1 MGEVHLPQALQDV
14 ADLRPPG
21 HKNHDATLNTFTMDH
36 FNHLKHQLEV
46 DRISLATSGRF
57 VAVPPA
63 VGFFLHFS
71 TPLIH
76 SRFIHNLRIL
86 HINSMKPSAFFRSHA
101 FSLCTRTTSWTCAW
115 LSCGKASTTERG
127 FKGTPGSGPWEKGEL
142 RPEPL
147 ERQALRSGKAC
158 RKSSRN
164 ISWMG

>member
-46 DRISLATSGRF
+46 DRISLAKTSGRYERGRF
-57 VAVPPA
+57 VAVLPA
-63 VGFFLHFS
+63 FGFFS

-86 HINSMKPSAFFRSHA
+86 HINSMTWSTNPPPSLDPTPSR
-101 FSLCTRTTSWTCAW
+101 CAPEPHP
-115 LSCGKASTTERG
+115 GHV
-127 FKGTPGSGPWEKGEL
+127 PGSVVARL
-142 RPEPL
+142 RPRSVGLRELPAA
-147 ERQALRSGKAC
+147 ALGRRASC
-158 RKSSRN
+158 DPSRWN
-164 ISWMG
+164 ARR